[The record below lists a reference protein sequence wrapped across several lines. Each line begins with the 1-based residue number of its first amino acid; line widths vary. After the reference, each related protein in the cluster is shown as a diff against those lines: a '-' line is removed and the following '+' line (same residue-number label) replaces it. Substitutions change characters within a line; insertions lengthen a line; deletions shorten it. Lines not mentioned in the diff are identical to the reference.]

1 MSFVGGYI
9 FLEHQQSL
17 GDNKDLVDP
26 MTGVVLKRYKLP
38 FKQMNVP
45 PRQADLFKW
54 KRGARQ
60 LSEWMT
66 AGGLPP
72 LARGI
77 IEQLPPEIVAVPLPE
92 AEQIRVAADRDAL
105 WRAVAERARQ
115 RQLDSA
121 SGGDA
126 DDRETRD
133 ILEGVM
139 SQSRGG
145 GMTDEEVRQLEAA
158 LERGPEGEGDAEP
171 DSLMIPV
178 TAERIGPPSDDPAGV
193 YDNMSFEQLLL
204 EVQTL

>member
-1 MSFVGGYI
+1 
-9 FLEHQQSL
+9 
-17 GDNKDLVDP
+17 
-26 MTGVVLKRYKLP
+26 
-38 FKQMNVP
+38 MNVP

-77 IEQLPPEIVAVPLPE
+77 IEQLPAEIVAVPLPE

-126 DDRETRD
+126 DDVETRD
-133 ILEGVM
+133 ILHGVM

-145 GMTDEEVRQLEAA
+145 GMTDEEVRQFEAA
-158 LERGPEGEGDAEP
+158 LERGPPEGEEEP
-171 DSLMIPV
+171 DSSSMIPV
-178 TAERIGPPSDDPAGV
+178 TAERVGPSDDSAAGAPGV
-193 YDNMSFEQLLL
+193 YEDMSLEQLLF
-204 EVQTL
+204 EVQKL